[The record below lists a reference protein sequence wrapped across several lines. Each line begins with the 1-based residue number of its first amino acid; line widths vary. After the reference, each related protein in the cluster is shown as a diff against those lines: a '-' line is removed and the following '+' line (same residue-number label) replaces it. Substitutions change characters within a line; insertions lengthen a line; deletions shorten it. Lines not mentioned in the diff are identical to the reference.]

1 MDIGQKELIKIFT
14 EMKDRFS
21 YIGDFDEFEELVY
34 KNDVKIFTNKYE
46 FADWYFEDCDYYI
59 TDFLDFYIQFNNVG
73 KTILDTILEKM
84 ENVFELSDKKVLFY
98 YG

>member
-1 MDIGQKELIKIFT
+1 MDISQKELIKIFN

-21 YIGDFDEFEELVY
+21 YIGDFDEFEELVC
-34 KNDVKIFTNKYE
+34 KNDVKIFINKHD

-59 TDFLDFYIQFNNVG
+59 TDFLDIHIQSNNVG
-73 KTILDTILEKM
+73 KTILDTILENM

-98 YG
+98 YE

>member
-1 MDIGQKELIKIFT
+1 MDISQKELIKIFT
-14 EMKDRFS
+14 EMKDRFL

-46 FADWYFEDCDYYI
+46 FADWYFDSSCYI
-59 TDFLDFYIQFNNVG
+59 KDFLDFYIQFNNVG

-98 YG
+98 YE